1 MALHLRVVGTCPL
14 SCVFCSYPDRSL
26 RFDLAALAERAAA
39 SHERHVQVS
48 GGEPLT
54 APRAG
59 LTALLTL
66 LRRSGKLVE
75 LQTNAVAAADL
86 PAAYLSRLAALVD
99 CFNVNCSA
107 PDAATDRAVTGTP
120 GAFARR
126 EAGIRALC
134 ATGRPVRLTFVACA
148 QNLAAL
154 PRFPAYVSR
163 RFPRVGWLQFSFVK
177 AQGRAAGSPA
187 VVPSHERAAGPL
199 LKALRASRRL
209 GLRAEVDHIPA
220 CHLPGFL
227 DAHVDTW
234 KMRRG
239 VAGVHLAEKGK
250 AERCR
255 GCALGTVCPGPR
267 ADYEAVHGR

>member
-1 MALHLRVVGTCPL
+1 MALHLRVIGSCTL
-14 SCVFCSYPDRSL
+14 RCVFCSYPERGL
-26 RFDLAALAERAAA
+26 RFDLAALMRKVRASGERL
-39 SHERHVQVS
+39 VQVS

-59 LTALLTL
+59 LTALLTM
-66 LRRSGKLVE
+66 LRRAGRLVE
-75 LQTNAVAAADL
+75 LQTNAVCAGDL
-86 PAAYLSRLAALVD
+86 PRPYLSRLAGLVD
-99 CFNVNCSA
+99 CFNVNCPA
-107 PDAATDRAVTGTP
+107 PDAATDLAVTGAP

-126 EAGIRALC
+126 EAGILALC
-134 ATGRPVRLTFVACA
+134 GTGRPVRLTYVACA

-154 PRFPAYVSR
+154 PRFPAYAAR

-177 AQGRAAGSPA
+177 AQGRAAGSA
-187 VVPSHERAAGPL
+187 QVVPPHEQAAGPL

-209 GLRAEVDHIPA
+209 GLRAEVDHIPV
-220 CHLPGFL
+220 CHLPGFV

-239 VAGVHLAEKGK
+239 QTGVHLAEKRK

-255 GCALGTVCPGPR
+255 CCALGAVCPGPR
-267 ADYEAVHGR
+267 ADYEAIHGR